1 MSVPSPINGA
11 RAAFVFLTRVPVGG
25 FPYTKDDWRWASGHF
40 PLVGAAI
47 GLLLAGVWW
56 CTSGIGALGQ
66 AALCVIVS
74 LFVTGAF
81 HEDGLADTADALGGV
96 VSRERVFAILK
107 DSRIGSYGAAALCM
121 ALVLRVALLAQLSAI
136 APVALVISQ
145 CVARLPPVWLMRA
158 LPYVSDPALA
168 RNKNVARAGTPQA
181 VTASLWAVLLVAT
194 CVSLG
199 WLRLP
204 AACSAASA
212 AVLVALVCGYRFHA
226 RLGGI
231 TGDFL
236 GATQQVGECCIL
248 LALALEQAHAA
259 FGLSS

>member
-1 MSVPSPINGA
+1 VNVPAPINGA

-25 FPYTKDDWRWASGHF
+25 FPYSKEDWRWASGHF

-47 GLLLAGVWW
+47 GLVLAAVWW
-56 CTSGIGALGQ
+56 CTSGIGALAQ

-74 LFVTGAF
+74 LLLTGAF

-96 VSRERVFAILK
+96 VARDRIFAILK

-121 ALVLRVALLAQLSAI
+121 ALVLRVALLAQLAPI
-136 APVALVISQ
+136 APVALVVSQ
-145 CVARLPPVWLMRA
+145 AVARLPPVWLMRA

-168 RNKNVARAGTPQA
+168 RNKNVARAGTAQA
-181 VTASLWAVLLVAT
+181 ITASSWALLLVTA
-194 CVSLG
+194 CVSFG
-199 WLRLP
+199 GLRLS
-204 AACSAASA
+204 AACTAAA
-212 AVLVALVCGYRFHA
+212 AAALVSVVCGYRFHA
-226 RLGGI
+226 RVGGI

-248 LALALEQAHAA
+248 LALALEQAHP
-259 FGLSS
+259 GLGLPR